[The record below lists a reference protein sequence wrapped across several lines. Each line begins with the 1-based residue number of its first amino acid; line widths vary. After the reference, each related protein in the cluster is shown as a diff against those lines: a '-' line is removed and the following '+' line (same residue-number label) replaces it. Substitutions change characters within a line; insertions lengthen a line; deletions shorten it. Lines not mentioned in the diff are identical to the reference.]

1 MTADFWAWVASRR
14 AHQNPR
20 GDFIRDTRD
29 LLAAG
34 IDPSTRIVGAC
45 EEARREHEKLR
56 REWEAL

>member
-1 MTADFWAWVASRR
+1 MTGDFWAWVASRR
-14 AHQNPR
+14 AHQDPR

-34 IDPSTRIVGAC
+34 IDPSTRIGRAC
-45 EEARREHEKLR
+45 GEARREHEKLR